1 MNRARQQFAHLSR
14 QQTGLALV
22 MVLWLVVL
30 LGIIAS
36 GHAYNVRTET
46 RLAAMHVQT
55 AKARAA
61 VETGLSF
68 AILQLLAEDLAT
80 PWPIDGTVDQI
91 LFDDTQIRI
100 AIRDATGLIDLNA
113 AGPDLL
119 QALTTALNVDK
130 EREQRVVAAILDWRD
145 GDDIKHREGAED
157 SDYVSRGYP
166 WTARNGVFSSVEE
179 LRYVMGMT
187 QQLFSEMAPFVTV
200 YSEQA
205 GINLE
210 FAAPFLLN
218 AMQGQVVMSAAIQR
232 SRSSAQT
239 VAATGSGTYHI
250 YVSTTNNDGVG
261 ASAETVIRTSA
272 GSDRPYQVLYWR
284 DSMRTRFPDTE
295 LADS

>member
-1 MNRARQQFAHLSR
+1 MNCGRQQH
-14 QQTGLALV
+14 GLALV

-36 GHAYNVRTET
+36 GHAYNVHTEI
-46 RLAAMHVQT
+46 RLAALHIQT

-80 PWPIDGTVDQI
+80 PWPIDGTIDQI

-119 QALTTALNVDK
+119 QILTTALKVNQ
-130 EREQRVVAAILDWRD
+130 ERRQRIIAAILDWRD
-145 GDDIKHREGAED
+145 GDDIKHPGGAED
-157 SDYVSRGYP
+157 SDYLSVGYP
-166 WTARNGVFSSVEE
+166 WTPRDGVFSSVEE

-187 QQLFSEMAPFVTV
+187 QQLFNEMAPFVTV

-210 FAAPFLLN
+210 FAAPFLIN
-218 AMQGQVVMSAAIQR
+218 AMKGQNVMPAANQQPR
-232 SRSSAQT
+232 NNART

-250 YVSTTNNDGVG
+250 YVSSTNSEGIG
-261 ASAETVIRTSA
+261 ASAEAVIRIS
-272 GSDRPYQVLYWR
+272 GNSEKPFQVLYWR
-284 DSMRTRFPDTE
+284 DSMRTRFPDTG
-295 LADS
+295 LAET

>member
-1 MNRARQQFAHLSR
+1 
-14 QQTGLALV
+14 
-22 MVLWLVVL
+22 
-30 LGIIAS
+30 
-36 GHAYNVRTET
+36 
-46 RLAAMHVQT
+46 MHVQT

-80 PWPIDGTVDQI
+80 AWPIDGTVDQI
-91 LFDDTQIRI
+91 LFDDMQIRI

-119 QALTTALNVDK
+119 HALTTALNVDK

-145 GDDIKHREGAED
+145 KDDIKHRGGAED
-157 SDYVSRGYP
+157 SDYASRGYP

-200 YSEQA
+200 YSGQA

-232 SRSSAQT
+232 PRNSGQT
-239 VAATGSGTYHI
+239 VSAAGSGTYHI
-250 YVSTTNNDGVG
+250 YVSTTNIESVG
-261 ASAETVIRTSA
+261 ASAEIVIRTSA

-295 LADS
+295 LTAS